1 MNEAHRQFAY
11 WNKVFNLELLLLQFL
26 RRQRE
31 ANFLLY
37 VQTLG
42 KIIPWMFALDH
53 IHYARWLTVRVIY
66 LLQLQSRC
74 PDVYADFVGGN
85 FVTRKTS
92 HKFSSLAHDEVHE
105 QQNAIVKGDGGII
118 GITENEA
125 ALKRW
130 MVAGPEISRLLSEY
144 EEKHTHRRVDD
155 DRHHEQIP
163 STPKKFALNTKT
175 VVEAIEELRMTAQ
188 TW

>member
-1 MNEAHRQFAY
+1 M
-11 WNKVFNLELLLLQFL
+11 FNLELLLFQFL
-26 RRQRE
+26 RSQRE

-37 VQTLG
+37 VES

-53 IHYARWLTVRVIY
+53 IHYARWLTVHVID

-74 PDVYADFVGGN
+74 PDIYADFVRGN
-85 FVTRKTS
+85 FVTRKRS
-92 HKFSSLAHDEVHE
+92 RKFSSLAHDQVHE

-118 GITENEA
+118 GITEHEA

-130 MVAGPEISRLLSEY
+130 MVAGPEISQLLSEY

-155 DRHHEQIP
+155 DRHHE
-163 STPKKFALNTKT
+163 
-175 VVEAIEELRMTAQ
+175 
-188 TW
+188 